1 VASPKIVIF
10 NDTHGWHSEQLV
22 NALQLLGITAVL
34 TDLADCTI
42 DLDSPTG
49 MIIPGFDNQLP
60 DAAMVRGI
68 APGSLEQITLRMD
81 VLHTLAELSVPVFN
95 PARAIEHTVDKARTS
110 LRLHLAGLNTPKT
123 WACENVKL
131 AKDIATTQFEKGITL
146 VIKPL
151 FGCMG
156 KGIEKISNLE
166 QFDQTPAVGD
176 AFYMQQYIEPFKS
189 MGSDSIDLDLSPHN
203 SSENQSS
210 PTPLIWQDWR
220 LMVIDNQVCAAMSR
234 RSQHWITNFAQGAEC
249 FATTVT
255 PEMEQLAI
263 KATQAVQADYA
274 GVDLIRQQNGS
285 YTVLEV
291 NSVPAWKGLYQATGI
306 NAATHLAQALANRIA
321 APRTMIC

>member
-1 VASPKIVIF
+1 MPSPKIVIF

-22 NALQLLGITAVL
+22 NALLSLNIEAVL

-49 MIIPGFDNQLP
+49 LSIPGFEDALP
-60 DAAMVRGI
+60 AAAMVRGI

-81 VLHTLAELSVPVFN
+81 VLHTLAELNVPVFN
-95 PARAIEHTVDKARTS
+95 AASAIEHTVDKARTS

-123 WACENVKL
+123 WACENPQL
-131 AKDIATTQFEKGITL
+131 AREVAASQFEKNRVL

-156 KGIEKISNLE
+156 KGIERAADLS
-166 QFDQTPAVGD
+166 QFDALDVVGG
-176 AFYMQQYIEPFKS
+176 AFYMQEYIPPLEPE
-189 MGSDSIDLDLSPHN
+189 L
-203 SSENQSS
+203 
-210 PTPLIWQDWR
+210 WQDWR
-220 LMVIDNQVCAAMSR
+220 LMVIDNKVCAAMSR

-263 KATQAVQADYA
+263 QATQAVQADYA
-274 GVDLIRQQNGS
+274 GVDLIQRADGS

-306 NAATHLAQALANRIA
+306 NAANDLALALARRIK
-321 APRTMIC
+321 

>member
-1 VASPKIVIF
+1 MPSSKIVIF

-22 NALQLLGITAVL
+22 TALQFIGITAVL
-34 TDLADCTI
+34 TDLADCMI
-42 DLDSPTG
+42 DLNHPTG
-49 MIIPGFDNQLP
+49 LRIPGFENQLP

-81 VLHTLAELSVPVFN
+81 VLHTLAELKVPVFN
-95 PARAIEHTVDKARTS
+95 PASAIEHTVDKARTS
-110 LRLHLAGLNTPKT
+110 LRLHLAGLKTPKT
-123 WACENVKL
+123 WACENRIL
-131 AKDIATTQFEKGITL
+131 AREIATKQFSLGATL

-156 KGIEKISNLE
+156 KGIEKISTLE
-166 QFDQTPAVGD
+166 QFDKIQVVGD
-176 AFYMQQYIEPFKS
+176 AFYMQEYIAPFEPE
-189 MGSDSIDLDLSPHN
+189 H
-203 SSENQSS
+203 
-210 PTPLIWQDWR
+210 WQDWR

-255 PEMEQLAI
+255 PEMAQLAI

-274 GVDLIRQQNGS
+274 GVDLIRDHNGD

-291 NSVPAWKGLYQATGI
+291 NSVPAWKGLYQATDI
-306 NAATHLAQALANRIA
+306 NAATHLAQALAQRIS
-321 APRTMIC
+321 PPKTMIC

>member
-1 VASPKIVIF
+1 MPSPKIVIF

-22 NALQLLGITAVL
+22 SALRLLGITAVL

-49 MIIPGFDNQLP
+49 MLIPGFENQLP

-81 VLHTLAELSVPVFN
+81 LLHTLAELGVPVFN
-95 PARAIEHTVDKARTS
+95 PASAIEHTVDKARTS
-110 LRLHLAGLNTPKT
+110 LRLQLAGLNTPKT
-123 WACENVKL
+123 WATENREI
-131 AKDIATTQFEKGITL
+131 AREIATRQFSNGNAL

-156 KGIEKISNLE
+156 KGIKKISNIE
-166 QFDQTPAVGD
+166 EFDTIYAVGD
-176 AFYMQQYIEPFKS
+176 AFYMQEYVGS
-189 MGSDSIDLDLSPHN
+189 MGSDSIDLGLPPNNHT
-203 SSENQSS
+203 ENQSS
-210 PTPLIWQDWR
+210 LTPLIWQDWR
-220 LMVIDNQVCAAMSR
+220 LMVIDNQVCATMSR

-274 GVDLIRQQNGS
+274 GVDLIRQQDGS

-306 NAATHLAQALANRIA
+306 NAATYLAQALAKRIA
-321 APRTMIC
+321 TPRTMTC

>member
-1 VASPKIVIF
+1 MQNPKIVIF

-22 NALQLLGITAVL
+22 DALHLLGITAVL
-34 TDLADCTI
+34 TDLAECAV

-49 MIIPGFDNQLP
+49 MTIPGFKNQLP

-81 VLHTLAELSVPVFN
+81 ILHTLAELNVPVFN
-95 PARAIEHTVDKARTS
+95 PASAIEHTVDKARTS

-123 WACENVKL
+123 WACENASL
-131 AKDIATTQFEKGITL
+131 AREIADTQFSKSVTL

-156 KGIEKISNLE
+156 KGIEKVATLE
-166 QFDQTPAVGD
+166 QFDAIQAVGD
-176 AFYMQQYIEPFKS
+176 AFYMQQYIEPYQ
-189 MGSDSIDLDLSPHN
+189 PEH
-203 SSENQSS
+203 
-210 PTPLIWQDWR
+210 WQDWR
-220 LMVIDNQVCAAMSR
+220 LMVIDDQVCAAMSR

-249 FATTVT
+249 FTATVT

-274 GVDLIRQQNGS
+274 GVDLIRQQDGS

-306 NAATHLAQALANRIA
+306 NAASYLAQALANRIA
-321 APRTMIC
+321 VPRTMTC